1 MRKAIKALALVSALW
16 GAAVTPA
23 SASPPLY
30 VHPEDRSVG
39 TDRPEAIVVARA
51 LLTQE
56 WPASVQQVRVDA
68 TGTHL
73 VAGIVLSGVKFHRA
87 LDVSDFLDEA
97 QALIVRAFA
106 AAPLEEVDLWATV
119 PIRVARGAIVS
130 GDLAVPTSR
139 TVFACSVRRADL
151 PQLTGLLHG
160 SADVFWD
167 EAFAAQLRA
176 PAADTGEDRSQTRPI
191 RN

>member
-1 MRKAIKALALVSALW
+1 LRKATSALALAFAL
-16 GAAVTPA
+16 GAAAGMSA

-56 WPASVQQVRVDA
+56 WPASIQQVRVDA

-73 VAGIVLSGVKFHRA
+73 VAGIVISGVKFHRA
-87 LDVSDFLDEA
+87 LDVSGFLDEA
-97 QALIVRAFA
+97 QTLIVRAFA
-106 AAPLEEVDLWATV
+106 AAPVEEVDLWTTV
-119 PIRVARGAIVS
+119 PIRVVRGAIVS
-130 GDLAVPTSR
+130 GDLAIPTSR

-151 PQLTGLLHG
+151 AHLRLLLHDG
-160 SADVFWD
+160 SDVFWD

-176 PAADTGEDRSQTRPI
+176 QAADTGEDHSETPPI
-191 RN
+191 GN